1 MVTTAGDD
9 RSREL
14 VERAHEG
21 LKDAIAELRDLV
33 RGIHPAVLTDR
44 GLDAAVSALV
54 ARSPLPVD
62 MRSGLQRRLPG
73 AVESAAYFVVAEAS
87 TNAMKH
93 SDATLVRVTIRDD
106 GTMLMIEVTD
116 DAQTSKQVE
125 VTESSKLL
133 GLAGALPQSSSSGIE
148 RTLVDVTQRE
158 SASFRRPVDTA
169 PLLSQHGL
177 ILRAHR
183 VARVADSP
191 SGSPLLVGVNV
202 EAPRHRQHQ

>member
-1 MVTTAGDD
+1 MGVAGAACTGTAGGRLVTTAGDD

-54 ARSPLPVD
+54 ARSPIPVD

-73 AVESAAYFVVAEAS
+73 AVESVAYFVVAEAS

-93 SDATLVRVTIRDD
+93 SDAGEGDD
-106 GTMLMIEVTD
+106 SRRWD
-116 DAQTSKQVE
+116 DADDR
-125 VTESSKLL
+125 
-133 GLAGALPQSSSSGIE
+133 GD
-148 RTLVDVTQRE
+148 R
-158 SASFRRPVDTA
+158 RRPDFE
-169 PLLSQHGL
+169 
-177 ILRAHR
+177 
-183 VARVADSP
+183 ADR
-191 SGSPLLVGVNV
+191 G
-202 EAPRHRQHQ
+202 H

>member
-1 MVTTAGDD
+1 MGVAGGACTGTAGGRLVTTAGGD

-54 ARSPLPVD
+54 ARSPIPVD

-116 DAQTSKQVE
+116 DGRGGAAVAPTG
-125 VTESSKLL
+125 
-133 GLAGALPQSSSSGIE
+133 GLHG
-148 RTLVDVTQRE
+148 LVD
-158 SASFRRPVDTA
+158 
-169 PLLSQHGL
+169 
-177 ILRAHR
+177 LRQ
-183 VARVADSP
+183 ARA
-191 SGSPLLVGVNV
+191 GN
-202 EAPRHRQHQ
+202 E